1 MIHLPDLR
9 HWQSSEKL
17 KDILNMHLRYCS
29 YFLRQPSHSSAMASE
44 MANNVLFRLMI
55 PL

>member
-1 MIHLPDLR
+1 MIHLPVLR
-9 HWQSSEKL
+9 HLQSSEKL
-17 KDILNMHLRYCS
+17 KDILNMHLSYCS